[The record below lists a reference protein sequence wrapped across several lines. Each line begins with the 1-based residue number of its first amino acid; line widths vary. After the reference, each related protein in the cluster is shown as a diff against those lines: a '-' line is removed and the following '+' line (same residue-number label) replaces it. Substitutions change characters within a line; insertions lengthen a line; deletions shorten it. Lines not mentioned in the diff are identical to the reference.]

1 MLNTAYAHRRKRVK
15 LYNCRALLSATHY
28 VGARA
33 KARAHPKYA
42 ERDRKVLLIFM
53 LKIFII

>member
-33 KARAHPKYA
+33 HPKYA